1 MKLSRLFGW
10 AFLLLGTPLLSVAQ
24 NSSISTDSLQKE
36 LTTGET
42 NHLPFD
48 PGIEVDGQ
56 YFSPGLWIRQSAR
69 YKKPSSTPSLY
80 AERYVYQ
87 IYSAEDLMA
96 ASGSNRAFL
105 PKPFG
110 RSLKTVVNLEN
121 QSEIDTYNER
131 MLLEEQTLL
140 ARRKRATYLNFQI
153 GAATLGGD
161 LRQSDSYLIPF
172 RLQIHP
178 PLGIIHPT
186 LHGLI
191 SAGVTAF
198 IDPQEA
204 YEAVSS
210 ASGSTSPLWEHFIQA
225 RLPTKGLIIGYRYSS
240 YGNRL
245 GQFEDNA
252 QWLVFGIGNEA
263 IGKASLT
270 GYVRIDQINLD
281 APLSTF
287 QDPTN
292 YGFAVAF
299 PLLNIGNGKKR
310 LTKRLEIAAGQHRA
324 SQKRADRIR
333 TGFGL

>member
-1 MKLSRLFGW
+1 MAPAYSL
-10 AFLLLGTPLLSVAQ
+10 AQETSV
-24 NSSISTDSLQKE
+24 STDSLQQE

-69 YKKPSSTPSLY
+69 YKKPAASPSLY

-87 IYSAEDLMA
+87 IHSAEDLMV
-96 ASGSNRAFL
+96 ASGGNRAFL

-110 RSLKTVVNLEN
+110 RSLKTVVNLE
-121 QSEIDTYNER
+121 SRAEIDSYNEK

-140 ARRKRATYLNFQI
+140 ARRKRATYLNLQI

-161 LRQSDSYLIPF
+161 LRQSNSYLIPL

-178 PLGIIHPT
+178 PLDIIHPVF
-186 LHGLI
+186 HGMI

-198 IDPQEA
+198 IDQQEA
-204 YEAVSS
+204 YETAGSS
-210 ASGSTSPLWEHFIQA
+210 SGSITPLWEHFIQA

-240 YGNRL
+240 YGNRP
-245 GQFEDNA
+245 GQFEENT

-263 IGKASLT
+263 RGKASLT
-270 GYVRIDQINLD
+270 GYVRIDQINLED
-281 APLSTF
+281 PLATF
-287 QDPTN
+287 QDPAN
-292 YGFAVAF
+292 YGLAVAF

-310 LTKRLEIAAGQHRA
+310 LTKRLEIAAGQRRA